1 MSTQVPTA
9 GPVPT
14 GAPDTAL
21 PGRRGI
27 AAIIVGLLAGILLAA
42 LDQTIVATSLRTIA
56 DDLQG
61 LQLQAWAT
69 TAYLITATVTTPLY
83 GKLGDLYGRKNLYLI
98 AITIFVIGSVLCTLA
113 TSMLELAAFRAVQG
127 LGAGGLFTLALA
139 IIGDLVPPRERARY
153 QGLFLAVFGTSSV
166 LGPLVGGFLAGTD
179 TILGVTGWRWV
190 FLVNVP
196 VGMVAL
202 ALVWVTLRIPHVR
215 RPHRL
220 DVAGATL
227 LVGGLIPL
235 LLVLE
240 QGREWGW
247 GSPLTVAL
255 LVAGVV
261 MLVLF
266 VVAEKRAGEDAL
278 IPLRLFR
285 SRTVAVG
292 SAASL
297 IVGTAMFGGLAVL
310 PLYLQIVKGQTP
322 TEAGLSLLPLTAGI
336 MVSALLSGQL
346 ISRTGR
352 YRVFPIVGSALMVAA
367 LVLLAQVGA
376 DTTLAWTFSAMT
388 LFGLGPGFNMQPV
401 VLAVQ
406 NAAPAQDIGVATST
420 VTFSRQMGGT
430 IGTAVF
436 LSILFSAAGDRI
448 AGAFGRAA
456 DDPAFQEALTDEQVL
471 ANPANAEIARQV
483 AASADGSG
491 DPVAGS
497 SVLSD
502 SSFLSQLDPRLAEP
516 FQVGFSEAMDLVF
529 WVSAVVMLAGFVVI
543 AFLPELPLRSGS
555 PLSERVNGVQG
566 PPGDMAGQ
574 QPGVDGTRAQGIAY
588 AAAAPASA
596 RGEEAAAP
604 EGDGRPARPGPG
616 DVLRP
621 R

>member
-1 MSTQVPTA
+1 MSSPDPAA
-9 GPVPT
+9 GTPSTTSPAPPVES
-14 GAPDTAL
+14 L
-21 PGRRGI
+21 PGSRGV

-61 LQLQAWAT
+61 LQFQAWAT

-83 GKLGDLYGRKNLYLI
+83 GKLGDLYGRKNLYLV
-98 AITIFVIGSVLCTLA
+98 AITIFVVGSVLCTLS

-166 LGPLVGGFLAGTD
+166 LGPLVGGFLAGAD

-196 VGMVAL
+196 VGVVAL
-202 ALVWVTLRIPHVR
+202 ALVWFTLHIPHTR

-227 LVGGLIPL
+227 LVGGLVPL

-240 QGREWGW
+240 QGRDWGW
-247 GSPLTVAL
+247 RSPLTLGLSAG
-255 LVAGVV
+255 GVV

-266 VVAEKRAGEDAL
+266 VLAEKRAGEDAL

-297 IVGTAMFGGLAVL
+297 VVGTAMFGGLAVL

-352 YRVFPIVGSALMVAA
+352 YRVFPIVGSALMVVA

-376 DTTLAWTFSAMT
+376 DTPLTWTFAAMT
-388 LFGLGPGFNMQPV
+388 LFGLGLGLNMQPV

-406 NAAPAQDIGVATST
+406 NAAPARDIGVATST

-436 LSILFSAAGDRI
+436 LSILFSAVGDRI
-448 AGAFGRAA
+448 TGAFGRAA
-456 DDPAFQEALTDEQVL
+456 DDPAFRAALADDQVL
-471 ANPANAEIARQV
+471 SNPANAEIARQI
-483 AASADGSG
+483 AAAGGSG

-497 SVLSD
+497 SVLDD
-502 SSFLSQLDPRLAEP
+502 SSFLSQLDPRLADP
-516 FQVGFSEAMDLVF
+516 FRVGFSEAMDLVF
-529 WVSAVVMLAGFVVI
+529 WVSAAVMVMGFLVI
-543 AFLPELPLRSGS
+543 VFLPELPLRSAS
-555 PLSERVNGVQG
+555 PLAERTTGT
-566 PPGDMAGQ
+566 
-574 QPGVDGTRAQGIAY
+574 QPSSADDVPASRAQDVAI
-588 AAAAPASA
+588 AAAAPVST
-596 RGEEAAAP
+596 RGEATAAP
-604 EGDGRPARPGPG
+604 D
-616 DVLRP
+616 LRD